1 MIMSEDR
8 PTVPETENN
17 NPSQE
22 SSPAESANPAPKPRI
37 LIGSQRNPEAYR
49 PKPEIPVVA
58 DANAKKPE
66 PLRTYDQ
73 IVADAAAN
81 AAANAANAQVVT
93 AAAIEERLAQKRAES
108 GETEQPAR
116 KERPANESRDSGGR
130 KERGG
135 REGRGHGDGGE
146 RPNREKKSFEEKKP
160 RFVPFEPVGKVPVP
174 NLRVKN
180 EDEEAELA
188 ELFQDQPLDAL
199 FAASGV
205 DAVASQ
211 EIYEESTKVKCKV
224 VNIGKDAAFVDIGAR
239 DLGSI
244 PLKQF
249 PEEAFPAVGD
259 TFDAVVTKFDKD
271 EGLYEVSLPLAAAEV
286 GDWSSVTEGAIVEAR
301 LVAVNKG
308 GLECEVGKLRGFM
321 PLGQMATFRIENPE
335 QFIGERWK
343 CLITEADPLRR
354 NLVVSRRAL
363 MERENEEKRE
373 QLLAELEVGQVREGL
388 VRKII
393 DVGAFVDL
401 GGADGFIHIS
411 QMSWGRIK
419 HPSEVL
425 KEGDRVKVTVQKID
439 MDRNRISLSFKDESL
454 DPWNSVLSNFQ
465 EGMAARGKVTAIMPF
480 GAFVELVPG
489 VEGLVHISEI
499 SYKRVNAVSDALQLG
514 DWVDV
519 KILSIDSQSRK
530 MSLSIKQLKEDPKI
544 AEIAAANAEADAA
557 RAAEEAKADAE
568 LAAVREKIR
577 SSQPKGPLKGG
588 VSTKG
593 DDGEKFGLKW

>member
-1 MIMSEDR
+1 MSEDR
-8 PTVPETENN
+8 PEVSETDSNN
-17 NPSQE
+17 QPSE
-22 SSPAESANPAPKPRI
+22 PSEAAPKKRI

-49 PKPEIPVVA
+49 PKPEIPVVSD
-58 DANAKKPE
+58 DAAKPE

-73 IVADAAAN
+73 IAADAP
-81 AAANAANAQVVT
+81 VVT
-93 AAAIEERLAQKRAES
+93 AATIEERLAQKQNAPKRDAPKEPSVKPEGDPSGDRA
-108 GETEQPAR
+108 
-116 KERPANESRDSGGR
+116 ERPARERRD
-130 KERGG
+130 
-135 REGRGHGDGGE
+135 GDA
-146 RPNREKKSFEEKKP
+146 RPRKKSFEEKKP
-160 RFVPFEPVGKVPVP
+160 RFVPFEPVSKVPIP

-188 ELFQDQPLDAL
+188 ELFQDKPLEKLFDA
-199 FAASGV
+199 AKV
-205 DAVASQ
+205 DSVASQ
-211 EIYEESTKVKCKV
+211 EIYEDSTKVKCKV
-224 VNIGKDAAFVDIGAR
+224 VNIGKEAAFVDVGAR

-249 PEEAFPAVGD
+249 PEGGFPSVGD
-259 TFDAVVTKFDKD
+259 TFDAVVTKFNKE

-286 GDWSSVTEGAIVEAR
+286 GDWTSVSEGAIVEAR
-301 LVAVNKG
+301 IVGINKG

-321 PLGQMATFRIENPE
+321 PLGQMATFRVENPE

-354 NLVVSRRAL
+354 NLVLSRRAL
-363 MERENEEKRE
+363 MEKENEEKRE

-411 QMSWGRIK
+411 QMSWGRIR

-439 MDRNRISLSFKDESL
+439 LERNRISLSFKDESL

-499 SYKRVNAVSDALQLG
+499 SYKRVNAVSDALEIG

-519 KILSIDSQSRK
+519 KILSVDAQSRK
-530 MSLSIKQLKEDPKI
+530 MSLSIKQLKEDPRI
-544 AEIAAANAEADAA
+544 AETAAANAEADAE
-557 RAAEEAKADAE
+557 RAAEDAKAEAE
-568 LAAVREKIR
+568 VEAIREKIR
-577 SSQPKGPLKGG
+577 KNQPKGPLKGG
-588 VSTKG
+588 ISTKG

>member
-1 MIMSEDR
+1 MSEDR

-17 NPSQE
+17 SPSSE
-22 SSPAESANPAPKPRI
+22 SSATESSATESSASESSVTESVNSVPKPRI

-58 DANAKKPE
+58 DADGKKPE

-73 IVADAAAN
+73 IAAS
-81 AAANAANAQVVT
+81 AQVAT
-93 AAAIEERLAQKRAES
+93 AATIEERLAQKRAAS
-108 GETEQPAR
+108 GDLETRKR
-116 KERPANESRDSGGR
+116 KERPANEPRDGGQRTLHSGQ
-130 KERGG
+130 ERGS
-135 REGRGHGDGGE
+135 GDGDE
-146 RPNREKKSFEEKKP
+146 RPRREKKSFEEKKP
-160 RFVPFEPVGKVPVP
+160 RFVPFEPVGKIPVP

-286 GDWSSVTEGAIVEAR
+286 GDWSSVTEGTIVEAR

-425 KEGDRVKVTVQKID
+425 TEGVRVKVTVQKID
-439 MDRNRISLSFKDESL
+439 LERNRISLSFKDESL

-519 KILSIDSQSRK
+519 KILSIDPESRK

-544 AEIAAANAEADAA
+544 AETAAAA
-557 RAAEEAKADAE
+557 AAEEAKADAQ

-577 SSQPKGPLKGG
+577 TNQPKGPLKGG
-588 VSTKG
+588 VSAKG